1 MYEVRHP
8 AHRYDH
14 PGISCGL
21 SSSLME
27 IESSSFISVDSPS
40 LSLAAM
46 HGAWGSWPQFS
57 HGSKGLESMLVQ
69 NVSLHVVHLQGNRF
83 LMRHIT

>member
-1 MYEVRHP
+1 
-8 AHRYDH
+8 
-14 PGISCGL
+14 
-21 SSSLME
+21 ME
-27 IESSSFISVDSPS
+27 IESSSLITADSPS

-69 NVSLHVVHLQGNRF
+69 KLSLHGVHLLGNRF
-83 LMRHIT
+83 LMRHITWLIRPGL